1 MVPIIPAIPRS
12 LEKRRLKGDV
22 KDSEVEGGIG
32 SPIRPTSPTRNEESQ
47 VETAVAQAQAVPN
60 GALNGSNEKEDVQD
74 NVVQENVVQEAINET
89 TEDGVLKKDV
99 AGGKS
104 TFQSTIVPKA
114 DNLRIRWQH
123 RPHASPCARLRNRET
138 WISSTSPLL
147 SEAVSTTS
155 HLDRCFLRE

>member
-12 LEKRRLKGDV
+12 LEKRSLKGDV
-22 KDSEVEGGIG
+22 KGSEAEGGIG

-60 GALNGSNEKEDVQD
+60 GALNGSNEKEDVKD
-74 NVVQENVVQEAINET
+74 NVVQEIVVQEAINET
-89 TEDGVLKKDV
+89 TEDGILKKDV

-114 DNLRIRWQH
+114 DNLRWHQ
-123 RPHASPCARLRNRET
+123 PHASPCSRLRNRET
-138 WISSTSPLL
+138 WISFTSPLL